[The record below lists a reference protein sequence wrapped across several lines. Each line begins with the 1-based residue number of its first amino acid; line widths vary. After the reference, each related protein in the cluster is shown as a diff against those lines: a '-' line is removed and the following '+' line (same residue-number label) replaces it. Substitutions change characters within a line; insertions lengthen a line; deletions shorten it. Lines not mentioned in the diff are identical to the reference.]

1 MRRTGWSWVILAGI
15 ALSLAACQQTGSASS
30 GMTLKTSSKPVD
42 VIAYIAKAA
51 QKCWFKTKDRAFGSL
66 RLSSEINSHAGRPRI
81 LLVKKSDPRGLP
93 QLVVQAQQ
101 AGDASTGHFTRI
113 ESFGPLLQ
121 TRNGIR
127 INVDISRWSTGNTSC
142 KA

>member
-1 MRRTGWSWVILAGI
+1 M
-15 ALSLAACQQTGSASS
+15 
-30 GMTLKTSSKPVD
+30 
-42 VIAYIAKAA
+42 IAKAA
-51 QKCWFKTKDRAFGSL
+51 QKCWFQSKDRAFNGL
-66 RLSSEINSHAGRPRI
+66 RLSSEVNSHAGRPRI

-93 QLVVQAQQ
+93 QLVVQAQK
-101 AGDASTGHFTRI
+101 AGSGTSGNYTRI

-121 TRNGIR
+121 TRSGIR